1 MKIRFFHALK
11 DSLSDIYNLRDDHA
25 KGRLISLG
33 SALMTA
39 FYNVFITGIFYTGFL
54 SMYGISITGVG
65 IVTFIPLIA
74 NTFSVF
80 SSSILDRFKK
90 RKKILLFAKIF
101 FYAMYIIATNLMPLF
116 VTDPDAR
123 LVWFAIILF
132 VAHAVYAPFSP
143 GITTWFYN
151 FYPPE
156 NEKRTRY
163 ITYNQIFS
171 SIMSS
176 VILLLSAVITDAIS
190 GSPYQNTLILG
201 FRYFAFI
208 LVIID
213 VAMQAFAKEYPY
225 PLGEKTRITDIFIL
239 PFKHKKFLACML
251 LMFSWNFIAN
261 LHNGMWHFHLL
272 NHMHFS
278 YTLINLM
285 SVMYTVILILI
296 SGKWR
301 RIIRR
306 YSWVKTF
313 GLCNLVW
320 IWSEVAFA
328 FMTVERKGMFV
339 PLNFYQNFI
348 NVGFNLSYANI
359 LYMNL
364 PAEKSNT
371 YIAFNTLGCNLFAFF
386 GLLTGTFISSIT
398 GDSTIHVLGMDA
410 YSVQFIL
417 MLRALLMF
425 IMGIVLTTKWRAFTP
440 DHEVADIDA
449 YEAAMKKRRKEM
461 AANRPPLGI
470 RAKIFIQKCRLTL
483 RKG

>member
-1 MKIRFFHALK
+1 MVYQGATSMKMHFFHALK
-11 DSLSDIYNLRDDHA
+11 DSLSDIYNLRDDYA

-54 SMYGISITGVG
+54 SMYDISITGVG
-65 IVTFIPLIA
+65 IITFIPFIA
-74 NTFSVF
+74 NCFSVF

-90 RKKILLFAKIF
+90 RKKILLAAKIF
-101 FYAMYIIATNLMPLF
+101 FYAMYILATNVMPLF
-116 VTDPDAR
+116 VHNTNDR
-123 LVWFAIILF
+123 LVWFAVILF
-132 VAHAVYAPFSP
+132 VAHAVYAPFNP

-151 FYPPE
+151 FYPTD
-156 NEKRTRY
+156 NDKRTRY

-201 FRYFAFI
+201 FRYLAFV
-208 LVIID
+208 LVVID
-213 VAMQAFAKEYPY
+213 VAMQAMAKEYPY
-225 PLGEKTRITDIFIL
+225 PLGEKTRITDIVTL

-251 LMFSWNFIAN
+251 LMFSWNYIAN

-285 SVMYTVILILI
+285 SVMYTVILILTA
-296 SGKWR
+296 GKWR

-320 IWSEVAFA
+320 VWSEFAFA
-328 FMTVERKGMFV
+328 FMTVERTAMYV

-364 PAEKSNT
+364 PSEKSNT
-371 YIAFNTLGCNLFAFF
+371 YIAFNILGCNLFAFL

-398 GDSTIHVLGMDA
+398 GDSTIHILGMDA

-417 MLRALLMF
+417 MLRTLLMF
-425 IMGIVLTTKWRAFTP
+425 IMGLVLTFRWRAFTP
-440 DHEVADIDA
+440 DHEIADIES
-449 YEAAMKKRRKEM
+449 YEASIKKNRELMSRIKKMRRS
-461 AANRPPLGI
+461 N
-470 RAKIFIQKCRLTL
+470 
-483 RKG
+483 

>member
-1 MKIRFFHALK
+1 MKMHFFHALK
-11 DSLSDIYNLRDDHA
+11 DSLSDIYNLRDDYA

-65 IVTFIPLIA
+65 IITFIPFIA
-74 NTFSVF
+74 NCFSVF

-90 RKKILLFAKIF
+90 RKKILLSAKIF
-101 FYAMYIIATNLMPLF
+101 FYAMYILAANVMPLF
-116 VTDPDAR
+116 VHDTNLR
-123 LVWFAIILF
+123 LVWFAVILF
-132 VAHAVYAPFSP
+132 VAHAVYAPFNP

-151 FYPPE
+151 FFPAD
-156 NEKRTRY
+156 NDKRTRY

-201 FRYFAFI
+201 FRYLAFV
-208 LVIID
+208 LVVID
-213 VAMQAFAKEYPY
+213 VAMQAMAKEYPY
-225 PLGEKTRITDIFIL
+225 PIGEKTRITDIITL

-251 LMFSWNFIAN
+251 LMFAWNYIAN

-285 SVMYTVILILI
+285 SVMYTVILILTA
-296 SGKWR
+296 GKWR

-320 IWSEVAFA
+320 VWSEFAFA
-328 FMTVERKGMFV
+328 FMTIERTAMFV

-364 PAEKSNT
+364 PSEKSNT
-371 YIAFNTLGCNLFAFF
+371 YVAFNILGCNLFAFL

-398 GDSTIHVLGMDA
+398 GDSTIHILGMDA

-417 MLRALLMF
+417 MLRTLLMF
-425 IMGIVLTTKWRAFTP
+425 IMGLVLTFRWRTFTP
-440 DHEVADIDA
+440 EHEIADIES
-449 YEAAMKKRRKEM
+449 YEASINKNRKMISRIKKM
-461 AANRPPLGI
+461 HQSN
-470 RAKIFIQKCRLTL
+470 
-483 RKG
+483 